1 MSIKAKDMTPY
12 PNLKAHLDKFTQV
25 ITSDNKPYGLHR
37 VRDEQF
43 LCTETAEQCNL
54 RF

>member
-1 MSIKAKDMTPY
+1 MPIKTKDMTPY
-12 PNLKAHLDKFTQV
+12 PNLKAHLDKFIPV

-37 VRDEQF
+37 AREEQF
-43 LCTETAEQCNL
+43 LCPGTAEQCNL